1 MNDFSYSLILP
12 STNFAVVKPKNI
24 QTRYV
29 VFSRRQSR
37 FAKFMDKKFKPKYL

>member
-1 MNDFSYSLILP
+1 MNDFSDTLIL
-12 STNFAVVKPKNI
+12 STTNFAVVKPKNI

-37 FAKFMDKKFKPKYL
+37 FAKFVYKKFKPKYL